1 MSMYVADLEQL
12 TALAATFDRQS
23 QAVAEVT
30 AVVRSD
36 VLGANWQS
44 PAATRFREA
53 WTGEFEP
60 ALRRLQAAMQEA
72 ATEVNRR
79 REAIQAAGA

>member
-1 MSMYVADLEQL
+1 MSMYVADLEQM

-23 QAVAEVT
+23 QVVAELT
-30 AVVRSD
+30 ATVRSN
-36 VLGANWQS
+36 VIGANWQS
-44 PAATRFREA
+44 PAATRFKEA
-53 WTGEFEP
+53 WTSEFEP

-72 ATEVNRR
+72 GVEVNRR

>member
-1 MSMYVADLEQL
+1 MSTYIADLEQL

-23 QAVAEVT
+23 QVVAELT
-30 AVVRSD
+30 STVRSN

-60 ALRRLQAAMQEA
+60 ALQRLQAAMQEA
-72 ATEVNRR
+72 SVEVNRR